1 MLVVLASRWSDEVA
15 ANIGIIPNC
24 FRGSD
29 AGARV
34 KAFTIRPREGAL
46 DSPTLRPALTTKG
59 RPRQAVELAKP
70 VPDPSACRHQL
81 RCA

>member
-34 KAFTIRPREGAL
+34 KAFTK
-46 DSPTLRPALTTKG
+46 DPA
-59 RPRQAVELAKP
+59 RARSIAQ
-70 VPDPSACRHQL
+70 R
-81 RCA
+81 